1 MAGDG
6 DDQARQGEIT
16 IEQAGRL
23 LELSAERV
31 RQLIKAGYIEKTRH
45 NHTTLVST
53 VRGYIRFLKEAAS
66 EKTQNAAENRVRD
79 ARAREIELRLAKDT
93 RELIQQEEAIHAMSR
108 LATFVAHEF
117 QGLPARITRDM
128 SLRKQIE
135 AELHGSQ
142 ENIAAA
148 LGKLSGFV
156 QNGGDP
162 PETLTKG
169 VS

>member
-1 MAGDG
+1 MAEGGEDG
-6 DDQARQGEIT
+6 ARQGEIT

-23 LELSAERV
+23 LELSAERI
-31 RQLIKAGYIEKTRH
+31 RQLIKSGYIEKTRH
-45 NHTTLVST
+45 GHTTLVSA
-53 VRGYIRFLKEAAS
+53 VRGYVRFLKEAAS
-66 EKTQNAAENRVRD
+66 DRTQNAAENRVREARAKEIEMRLARD
-79 ARAREIELRLAKDT
+79 ARDLVAQDEALLAMT
-93 RELIQQEEAIHAMSR
+93 M
-108 LATFVAHEF
+108 LATFVAQQF

-128 SLRKQIE
+128 ALRKVIE
-135 AELHGSQ
+135 AELHGAQ

-156 QNGGDP
+156 QDGGDP